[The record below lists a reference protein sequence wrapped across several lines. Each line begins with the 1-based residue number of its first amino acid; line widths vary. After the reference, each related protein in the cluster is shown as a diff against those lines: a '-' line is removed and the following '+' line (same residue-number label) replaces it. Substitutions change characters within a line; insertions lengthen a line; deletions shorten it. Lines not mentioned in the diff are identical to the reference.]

1 MIALKSGEL
10 VTPSS
15 QAILPS
21 ITRRSV
27 MEIASQQFEMPT
39 QERAIDLRAEFD
51 SFAEMSART
60 AAVLSPVGRV
70 YFDSKWHFVNGDG
83 HTVGPVMQKLYDSLV
98 QLQRGE
104 VEDRFGWLHEVEM

>member
-1 MIALKSGEL
+1 
-10 VTPSS
+10 
-15 QAILPS
+15 
-21 ITRRSV
+21 

-51 SFAEMSART
+51 SFAEMSACGT

-70 YFDSKWHFVNGDG
+70 YFDSKWHIVNGDG
-83 HTVGPVMQKLYDSLV
+83 YTVGPVMQRLYDSLV